1 MKITQVIFPCAAA
14 FILAGLL
21 ASCASAPAKV
31 PLKDR
36 PGVVVF
42 EFEVKSA
49 EKADVTLGG
58 DIAQSITEALLRGTH
73 LRPVERSELEKIMVE
88 QEFSASGMVKEADA
102 LEVGRL
108 SGARYILLGSVS
120 PVAGQVR
127 INARMLDVET
137 AEIVLA
143 DSVYGKRSAIYSL
156 ESELAKKI
164 EEGIE

>member
-1 MKITQVIFPCAAA
+1 MTIRQAVRSCAAA
-14 FILAGLL
+14 LALAAL
-21 ASCASAPAKV
+21 FASCASAPAKV

-49 EKADVTLGG
+49 EKTDATLGG
-58 DIAQSITEALLRGTH
+58 DIAQSVTEALLRGNH

-156 ESELAKKI
+156 ESDLAEKI
-164 EEGIE
+164 EAGIE